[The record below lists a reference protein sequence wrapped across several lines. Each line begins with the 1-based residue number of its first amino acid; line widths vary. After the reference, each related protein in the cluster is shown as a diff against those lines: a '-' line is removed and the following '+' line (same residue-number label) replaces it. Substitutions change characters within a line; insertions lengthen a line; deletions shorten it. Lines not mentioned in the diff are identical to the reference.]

1 MENFILTDE
10 QKDLVAFAKDFAEK
24 VLAPVVA
31 EYDRKGEFPMEV
43 YKQFHEAGFSTMF
56 IPEEYGGVGAGALDL
71 VLINEEFAKV
81 DAGFIVS
88 ATTAEFGV
96 TPLRIAGTKEQIA
109 YYMDRVMQG
118 QLGSFCLTEADAGS
132 DAAATRT
139 TAKRDGDDYI
149 INGTK
154 CFITSGGLAD
164 MYTVFATVDKEAGAK
179 GITCFLVEKERAGVS
194 VGKDEDKMGLRLS
207 NTTEVIFDDVRIPAK
222 NRIGEEGQGF
232 RIAMQSL
239 DRSRGVNSYACLG
252 IAERAIEEA
261 VKYAGTRRTFGRPII
276 KNQGLQF
283 LLADMEIQVEA
294 ARALLYQCADM
305 IDKTGRYD
313 TELGSITKTFVSDTC
328 MKVTT
333 DAVQVLGGYGYMKDY
348 PVEKLMRDAKI
359 FQIFEGTNQIQR
371 MVIAKC
377 MQDRYK

>member
-10 QKDLVAFAKDFAEK
+10 QKDLVAFAKDFAQK
-24 VLAPVVA
+24 VLAPVV
-31 EYDRKGEFPMEV
+31 EECDRKGEFPMDV

-56 IPEEYGGVGAGALDL
+56 IPEKYGGVGAGALDL

-96 TPLRIAGTKEQIA
+96 TPLRIAGTEEQIA

-179 GITCFLVEKERAGVS
+179 GITCFLVEKERPGVS

-207 NTTEVIFDDVRIPAK
+207 NTTEVIFDEVRIPAK

-232 RIAMQSL
+232 KIAMQSL

-261 VKYAGTRRTFGRPII
+261 VKYAKTRATFGRPII